1 MLQVMQCPCFAA
13 VAWHGAPRTRALR
26 FRPPP
31 SGCALRGM
39 HAFVDVAQGG
49 HQDAETL
56 LGNGV
61 SRR

>member
-1 MLQVMQCPCFAA
+1 MHAFIVDF
-13 VAWHGAPRTRALR
+13 
-26 FRPPP
+26 
-31 SGCALRGM
+31 